1 MRRVWLGIGILVFLF
16 TIGIA
21 ADIILDHICQ
31 PISENLTKASNLAE
45 NGQFEQAFSM
55 AMDAKKSWEHAWHGV
70 GFLSD
75 HSPMDEIDGLF
86 SQAQAYAQM
95 GAYDDFSASCARIS
109 NLITAVAEAH
119 SLSWWNLF

>member
-1 MRRVWLGIGILVFLF
+1 MRRVWLGIGILGLLF
-16 TIGIA
+16 IMGIG
-21 ADIILDHICQ
+21 ADIILDHICA
-31 PISENLTKASNLAE
+31 PISANLSKASNLAE
-45 NGQFEQAFSM
+45 SGKLDQAI
-55 AMDAKKSWEHAWHGV
+55 ALATNAKENWEHAWHSI

-95 GAYDDFSASCARIS
+95 GAYEDFSAICARIS